1 MTNKVNKK
9 DFLSNGAK
17 IAIIADTHDNLA
29 TIKKALDWINKNKIK
44 IIIHCG
50 DVCAPSTLKE
60 ISQQFPG
67 KIHLVFG
74 NVDGDKYLIT
84 KMVADGALP
93 NIVLYNELGEIE
105 IDNKKIAFVHQPKF
119 AQALASTGN
128 YHLVFY
134 GHSHQPWEEK
144 IGNCKLVNP
153 GTLAG
158 LFYKATF
165 AVYDTK
171 EDKLE
176 LKILEKL

>member
-1 MTNKVNKK
+1 M
-9 DFLSNGAK
+9 K

-29 TIKKALDWINKNKIK
+29 TLGKAIEWLNKNEIK
-44 IIIHCG
+44 QMIHCG
-50 DVCAPSTLKE
+50 DVCAPGVLEKL
-60 ISQQFPG
+60 SQMFKG

-74 NVDGDKYLIT
+74 NVDGDKYSMM
-84 KMVADGALP
+84 KMKEEEKLP
-93 NIVLYNELGEIE
+93 NVTIYGDFGEIE
-105 IDNKKIAFVHQPKF
+105 FAGKKIAFVHKLFPGQIE
-119 AQALASTGN
+119 TGTSK
-128 YHLVFY
+128 YDLVFY

-144 IGNCKLVNP
+144 IGNCRLVNP

-176 LKILEKL
+176 LKILEKLNLLENPTSSS